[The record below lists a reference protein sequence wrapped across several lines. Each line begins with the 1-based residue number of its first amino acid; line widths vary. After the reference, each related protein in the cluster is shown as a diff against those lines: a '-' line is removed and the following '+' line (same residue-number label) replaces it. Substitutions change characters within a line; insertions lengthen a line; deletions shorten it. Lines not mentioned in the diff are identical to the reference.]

1 MPPGQVPPGLPP
13 SGDPRSV
20 SWSPQDHAL
29 MATALRLAER
39 GLGRVAPNPSVG
51 CVLARDGRVV
61 GRGWTQP
68 GGRPHGETEALLR
81 AGAAAKGATAYVN
94 LEPCA
99 HWGKTPPCTEALIK
113 AGIARAV
120 VSCEDPDP
128 RVSGRGLQQ
137 LRDAGI
143 SVEVGLMAE
152 EACSLNEGF
161 FLRISRQR
169 PLVTLK
175 LATTLDGRIATQ
187 RGESKWIT
195 GEAARARAH
204 LLRAD
209 HDAVLVGAGTAGV
222 DDPQLD
228 VRLPGL
234 TSCNPLRVLL
244 DGRLRTP
251 LTHKMIAGA
260 DRQPTWLF
268 TRDDNPKDRL
278 TALREAGVEV
288 LTVGLDAAERLDVT
302 EVLAVLAERGITR
315 LLVEGGG
322 QVAAG
327 FLRADLVDRLAWF
340 QAGRLIG
347 GDGLPAVAGFGLD
360 RLVEAPA
367 FDFEGFE
374 RLGPDLLECWRRAS

>member
-1 MPPGQVPPGLPP
+1 MQLVDPKPTADPGQAA
-13 SGDPRSV
+13 
-20 SWSPQDHAL
+20 WSPRDRAL
-29 MATALRLAER
+29 MAMALRLAER

-51 CVLARDGRVV
+51 CVLARDGHVV

-68 GGRPHGETEALLR
+68 GGRPHGETEALRR
-81 AGAAAKGATAYVN
+81 AGPAAKGATAYVS

-99 HWGKTPPCTEALIK
+99 HFGKTPPCTKALIE
-113 AGIARAV
+113 AEVARAV

-137 LRDAGI
+137 LRDAGVT
-143 SVEVGLMAE
+143 VEVGLMAE
-152 EACSLNEGF
+152 EACQLNRGF
-161 FLRISRQR
+161 FLRLTEQR

-175 LATTLDGRIATQ
+175 LATTLDGRIATGG
-187 RGESKWIT
+187 GESKWIT

-209 HDAVLVGAGTAGV
+209 HDAVLVGAGTASA

-234 TSCNPLRVLL
+234 SSSSPVRVLL

-251 LTHKMIAGA
+251 LTHKLIAQA
-260 DRQPTWLF
+260 KQQPTWLY
-268 TRDDNPKDRL
+268 TRADGPKDRL
-278 TALREAGVEV
+278 SALEGAGVEV
-288 LTVGLDAAERLDVT
+288 LTVGLDAEERLSLP
-302 EVLAVLAERGITR
+302 EVMASLAERGITR
-315 LLVEGGG
+315 LLVEGGS
-322 QVAAG
+322 QVAAEL
-327 FLRADLVDRLAWF
+327 LRADLVDRLAWF

-360 RLVEAPA
+360 RLADAPA
-367 FDFEGFE
+367 FTFE
-374 RLGPDLLECWRRAS
+374 RLERLGADVLECWRRAG